1 MEEKITLVD
10 LSRTNHILP
19 QPTNNSYQTD
29 LQWQQSVLL
38 KAENKSAKRARDRKE
53 VSGRRELGFR
63 QTFCGPRFSLPPKA
77 LLLGNIFNFTQIFRH
92 SVQYWYICRNC
103 ILIKWNIAKSRCI
116 VWLLIVLSLWRKRS
130 IQKRANVLS
139 KKWIYMQTS
148 NFLTSLIFKFGR
160 IRILIKRVWA

>member
-53 VSGRRELGFR
+53 VSGRLEQGFR
-63 QTFCGPRFSLPPKA
+63 QTFWGPRFSLPPKA
-77 LLLGNIFNFTQIFRH
+77 LLSGNIFNYTQIF
-92 SVQYWYICRNC
+92 RNC
-103 ILIKWNIAKSRCI
+103 ILIKWNIAKSRFI
-116 VWLLIVLSLWRKRS
+116 VWLLIVLSLWRKQS

-148 NFLTSLIFKFGR
+148 NFFASLIFKFGR
-160 IRILIKRVWA
+160 IRILIKRVWT